1 LSYSFPKW
9 EPIVVLLACLLTA
22 CLDRD
27 EAEQRPTLTVQSL
40 STFVAEA
47 TPQPSAVATA
57 AETVVPGGTAATPI
71 APTLTATPSSTP
83 TPSATPTPD
92 YPIYN
97 GPPLDR
103 NEIGIQIHLHREDL
117 DEIFDHL
124 RTLNVGWVKVQVS
137 WKLHQP
143 EPDRLD
149 EVLFAELDA
158 LVARAAENDIRVLLS
173 VAKAPEWSRPTTE
186 MDGPP
191 TNEAHYQAFMA
202 LLAARYVGRVAAYEL
217 WNEAN
222 LQREWYG
229 VPLSAADLVSLIRAG
244 ATGVRAV
251 DSAAVLISG
260 APSPTGINDGVT
272 AVDDRQYFQEMVAAG
287 VLEVVDGVGA
297 HPYGWANPPDATA
310 ANPDSAATSH
320 NNHPSFFFLDTL
332 QDYHA
337 ILEAAGQSETP
348 IWVTEFGWGSFERL
362 NALPPAGAEFMNDVN
377 EWQQAVYTLRAY
389 ELADSIE
396 WVGPMVLW
404 NLNFGPLL
412 GPDFS
417 ETGFSLLRPDGSRR
431 PVYGSLMTIST
442 R

>member
-1 LSYSFPKW
+1 M
-9 EPIVVLLACLLTA
+9 
-22 CLDRD
+22 
-27 EAEQRPTLTVQSL
+27 
-40 STFVAEA
+40 
-47 TPQPSAVATA
+47 
-57 AETVVPGGTAATPI
+57 
-71 APTLTATPSSTP
+71 TATLPPTSTP

-149 EVLFAELDA
+149 EFLFGELDA
-158 LVARAAENDIRVLLS
+158 LVARAAENDINVLIS

-186 MDGPP
+186 LDGPP

-244 ATGVRAV
+244 AAGVRAV
-251 DSAAVLISG
+251 DSTAVLISG
-260 APSPTGINDGVT
+260 APSPTGINDGIT
-272 AVDDRQYFQEMVAAG
+272 AVDDRQYFREMVAAG
-287 VLEVVDGVGA
+287 VLEVVDGVAA

-310 ANPDSAATSH
+310 SNPHPAATSH

-337 ILEAAGQSETP
+337 ILETAGRPETP
-348 IWVTEFGWGSFERL
+348 IWVTEFGWGSFDRL
-362 NALPPAGAEFMNDVN
+362 DASPPAGVEFMNDVT
-377 EWQQAVYTLRAY
+377 ERQQAVYTLRAY
-389 ELADSIE
+389 ELAQSIE
-396 WVGPMVLW
+396 WLGPMILW

-417 ETGFSLLRPDGSRR
+417 ETGFSILRPDGSKR
-431 PVYGSLMTIST
+431 PVYWTLETSSPG
-442 R
+442 